1 MAKYIDADKLKAEIE
16 RLEVLYDEAL
26 KNPSFSN
33 DEAYLIAKGK
43 HRQREDILRLID
55 SLQQEQPEDIVVVA
69 KAFLDALSKTPYNN
83 KPITDAQIIVKQ
95 LLLFFESPKEYNPD
109 AILEQPEVDLENKFG
124 WHNVSEE
131 TPKFGDYVIVACK
144 NKNKED
150 GIWLYDFICCWEGK
164 WEPRE
169 NWETPLKWISV
180 DELGLNSRK
189 ED

>member
-1 MAKYIDADKLKAEIE
+1 MSGMDILHKKQQ
-16 RLEVLYDEAL
+16 EVLERFREERDE
-26 KNPSFSN
+26 
-33 DEAYLIAKGK
+33 
-43 HRQREDILRLID
+43 Q
-55 SLQQEQPEDIVVVA
+55 
-69 KAFLDALSKTPYNN
+69 
-83 KPITDAQIIVKQ
+83 
-95 LLLFFESPKEYNPD
+95 
-109 AILEQPEVDLENKFG
+109 EQPEVDLENKFG

-180 DELGLNSRK
+180 DELGLNARK
-189 ED
+189 EK